1 MADTRRAREMVVGQ
15 IHHHHKEQ
23 QQQQRQQHRRGYSLS
38 SARREKDED
47 LALFQ
52 DMRKCEH
59 TQYLLSDLEDA
70 AKLGDLFDPIAAAC
84 IERKGVGADLLNS
97 DADKNDYDWLLT
109 PPGTPLFPSLD
120 LESHAYTPLQ
130 QGLLMNHS
138 LAAIK
143 TSRIAS
149 NNHAEGLVLKSLV
162 RGNQNPIQRPGSST
176 PLSTQ
181 SNSTPRSTPTTTAS
195 GTPHSVKPSTPT
207 KSSTSSA
214 SKFSLRVASSTPA
227 QQSPSI
233 TSSFTGRA
241 STAYSNRPSTP
252 TNRPS
257 TPTGRPS
264 TPTLRRSSSSS
275 TSTRAFS
282 TVTARGNPSPTRSTA
297 SSGASR
303 GISPVRSQ
311 YKGNSPARGRSP
323 VPAMERG
330 SSSSPRI
337 HSVIIPDGL
346 PSDIPPN
353 LRTTSDRAPSS
364 AHHQYA
370 GYSEAT
376 TTQMPDILDHTS
388 NQPVSPNFVRSR
400 KSTSNGQDRSSVQS
414 GRVSSDDDSSSYE
427 VSSQSAVSSRGL
439 TPERGRG
446 YAQQPQPSLG
456 NEDWRKSHS
465 SFQAKQSPSS
475 RDSPHFGTILTRKTP
490 NAVSRN
496 LEIHR
501 SSSSGGFRPLM
512 TKNSISTLY
521 NNSSSSSSSSSN
533 STAAAAAAAATTRA
547 NTFPHRP
554 LTPGSTASSEQGAAS
569 VAPDSDGDE
578 DLLNAW
584 GQLELSSL
592 GGGRH
597 ADILVLDKEH
607 EKLTS
612 WESLQQYEQDLK
624 LPESTI
630 VHSDMHDEAD
640 SYKSHGFSG
649 TREALVVEEEE
660 ESSLHSVSSLSVREL
675 KLRSM
680 LDEESN
686 SECMGATTEWLCL
699 DLVAKK
705 GTDIKVHEKGRR
717 QLEHKQQ
724 VLNLQAKEDNI
735 AVLPEFLCNSELD
748 LHKELDTER
757 GRRALS
763 FSSSL
768 LKDESCGSE
777 NEVAIGKEMESSG
790 SHPEKDAGI
799 AMDLMHVREKL
810 ILLCCSNP
818 NLEPPDLQQC
828 SEQDKKL
835 SEKPQAGNI
844 VVEQSSVPSLPFQE
858 LCMSSEHES
867 NNDVAATKEQ
877 EVETGS
883 NTEAAANTEI
893 MCVCNHAKHPGK
905 HCESPGC
912 ECITGHAVASAPSAP
927 KMELQSLTHDESVES
942 EAVKSAIL
950 GSEAQN
956 ALDMARQKNIWY
968 MYRNSEDYV
977 SSLCDNTETTELET
991 VSSQGGGGG
1000 GFSSEIEKEV
1010 QTAAVSHHMNT
1021 SSSGIMQV
1029 LELSNHQQGVE
1040 DEASNH
1046 EQQSKD
1052 PLNLFTIGLEE
1063 SLTSIQMELESQ
1075 RQQEKEEDLQ
1085 NGLVEQDDKSVD
1097 TTTACNDP
1105 HAKCMELLLP
1115 QLLNHVSER
1124 VASGVCWQELTKPGS
1139 DVLCSRSVHDDS
1151 EVDILSSVLSD
1162 QELDPN
1168 LESMLRE
1175 NQKLKDRRTVQE
1187 VMAQLAMEDVLKQ
1200 DDDDE
1205 TSMSSEE
1212 LEHEREDPGD
1222 GLLLGPLIAKVP
1234 NVEMV
1239 ECSESRVTIEATEN
1253 SDFQPALRSRQDG
1266 IKSPGDH
1273 QDLKHISP
1281 DPQGL
1286 IGSTQQTAGPD
1297 PQALIASSLQTVGP
1311 DPQALVASS
1320 LQTVGPDPQ
1329 ALVASALQTAG
1340 PDPQAL
1346 VASALQTAGPDP
1358 QVLVA
1363 SILQTAGPDPH
1374 GLAAS
1379 TQETDGPDP
1388 QALIF
1393 SILQTAGPDPQ
1404 ALIAS
1409 TQQTASPDPQALVAC
1424 TLQTAGPDPQ
1434 ALVAFTLQTAG
1445 PDPQALVAST
1455 LQTVGLDPQALVA
1468 STLQTVGL
1476 DPQALVA
1483 SALQIVG
1490 PDPQALVV
1498 SALQI
1503 VGPDPQAFVASA
1515 PQIVHANQVADVI
1528 RSGED
1533 VEHDQAN
1540 VYSDQKG
1547 LEQKG
1552 LEHIRDSEAAAL
1564 ETKTGD
1570 ACSHRDE
1577 AQNIE
1582 QGMMIA
1588 SVEELHFLDI
1598 LEDGGCTSL
1607 SHPGSSDASIQ
1618 QSSVSGTTDDAD
1630 VNMPAEDPK
1639 QVQCSKTSDLWN
1651 SPQMM
1656 MRSPVVES
1664 EEPISANLAL
1674 PVMVAA
1680 TECVPEFDEVVKDL
1694 TQHTEGQGRKPVV
1707 GSVPFVVNDNNNS
1720 LTLIK
1725 PVVKLHEN
1733 SIGDAVVEKLVVDI
1747 VDVGVKGFDDES
1759 KEVISCD
1766 AQKPGAEEGNKQSL
1780 CVEKK
1785 PYALHLTSLHS
1796 KAFEAPYGG
1805 LRGRVTARLQATLSK
1820 SESSKSSGS
1829 FLASSLDVSQS
1840 TDTISSC
1847 PSNSSWEDPQYCLSS
1862 GFWEMMKSSP
1872 TNAHV
1877 SDDVLDLPFPMELQ
1891 KQGTGIKQGKD
1902 DVTKSSPSCDQL
1914 ALVRF
1919 GSVRA
1924 SQPEDEDIIKQQT
1937 PSEENCLDYYSVDEA
1952 LLGGSKTTSAA
1963 GLWQIVENL
1972 KTLSDSE
1979 TKKKDEMMTETD
1991 SRTVSARTSNQTLA
2005 SEKIVVEHGMLVHPT
2020 AVENMHAL
2028 DSVAALDGKMVTL
2041 PNMVVSPVKDEI
2053 VENSESP
2060 GPNSRKHLS
2069 SFKFGRTSTIAEPER
2084 KDMLNMSLE
2093 VFTDD
2098 NLKQEV
2104 PLTGKLP
2111 GKSQTMTPGRK
2122 EMDALNGM
2130 QLSKV
2135 NMMVTDGKSSMQE
2148 VQSGDS
2154 SQPVQ
2159 LTQWSTNGIRR
2170 MAEELNGQSRFSNS
2184 TVHPGSVS
2192 EYFELERSSLD
2203 EVSCSSSS
2211 GSKRTVAASGM
2222 VSQNISL
2229 AEVTDR
2235 ILFCSSIVHDL
2246 VYEAAELA
2254 SKKEKKS
2261 RTTASSSADLKT
2273 FSPNAGSL
2281 SGQEKYC
2288 EHDNNQ
2294 NGHAQE
2300 ESTNAGNEKYHEH
2313 DNMHG
2318 HAQEEGNSLG
2328 SGTTMTARHSLTYP
2342 PNEGF
2347 EMPPGSRKS
2356 MSSPQVQVMCIRS
2369 KEAESMVKED
2379 VIMHPTE
2386 TVRLNHE
2393 VNFNAKKTND
2403 KCRCVIL

>member
-1 MADTRRAREMVVGQ
+1 
-15 IHHHHKEQ
+15 
-23 QQQQRQQHRRGYSLS
+23 
-38 SARREKDED
+38 
-47 LALFQ
+47 
-52 DMRKCEH
+52 
-59 TQYLLSDLEDA
+59 
-70 AKLGDLFDPIAAAC
+70 
-84 IERKGVGADLLNS
+84 
-97 DADKNDYDWLLT
+97 
-109 PPGTPLFPSLD
+109 
-120 LESHAYTPLQ
+120 
-130 QGLLMNHS
+130 
-138 LAAIK
+138 
-143 TSRIAS
+143 
-149 NNHAEGLVLKSLV
+149 
-162 RGNQNPIQRPGSST
+162 
-176 PLSTQ
+176 
-181 SNSTPRSTPTTTAS
+181 
-195 GTPHSVKPSTPT
+195 
-207 KSSTSSA
+207 
-214 SKFSLRVASSTPA
+214 
-227 QQSPSI
+227 
-233 TSSFTGRA
+233 
-241 STAYSNRPSTP
+241 
-252 TNRPS
+252 
-257 TPTGRPS
+257 
-264 TPTLRRSSSSS
+264 
-275 TSTRAFS
+275 
-282 TVTARGNPSPTRSTA
+282 
-297 SSGASR
+297 
-303 GISPVRSQ
+303 
-311 YKGNSPARGRSP
+311 
-323 VPAMERG
+323 
-330 SSSSPRI
+330 
-337 HSVIIPDGL
+337 
-346 PSDIPPN
+346 
-353 LRTTSDRAPSS
+353 
-364 AHHQYA
+364 
-370 GYSEAT
+370 
-376 TTQMPDILDHTS
+376 
-388 NQPVSPNFVRSR
+388 
-400 KSTSNGQDRSSVQS
+400 
-414 GRVSSDDDSSSYE
+414 
-427 VSSQSAVSSRGL
+427 
-439 TPERGRG
+439 
-446 YAQQPQPSLG
+446 
-456 NEDWRKSHS
+456 
-465 SFQAKQSPSS
+465 
-475 RDSPHFGTILTRKTP
+475 
-490 NAVSRN
+490 
-496 LEIHR
+496 
-501 SSSSGGFRPLM
+501 
-512 TKNSISTLY
+512 
-521 NNSSSSSSSSSN
+521 
-533 STAAAAAAAATTRA
+533 
-547 NTFPHRP
+547 
-554 LTPGSTASSEQGAAS
+554 
-569 VAPDSDGDE
+569 
-578 DLLNAW
+578 LNAW

-592 GGGRH
+592 GGGGH

-660 ESSLHSVSSLSVREL
+660 EEEEESSSHSVSSLSVRDL

-686 SECMGATTEWLCL
+686 SECIGATREWLCL

-705 GTDIKVHEKGRR
+705 GTDLKVHEKGRE

-735 AVLPEFLCNSELD
+735 AVLPEFWCNSELD

-763 FSSSL
+763 SSCSL
-768 LKDESCGSE
+768 RKDESCGSE

-799 AMDLMHVREKL
+799 SVDLMHVREKL

-844 VVEQSSVPSLPFQE
+844 VVEQSSVPSLVVLPFQE
-858 LCMSSEHES
+858 LCISSEHES
-867 NNDVAATKEQ
+867 NNDVAATKEEE

-883 NTEAAANTEI
+883 NTEAAANTET

-905 HCESPGC
+905 HCENPGC
-912 ECITGHAVASAPSAP
+912 ECITGYAVASAPFAP

-942 EAVKSAIL
+942 EVVKSAIL

-977 SSLCDNTETTELET
+977 SSLCDNTETTELEA

-1010 QTAAVSHHMNT
+1010 QTTAGSCHMNT
-1021 SSSGIMQV
+1021 SSTGIMQV

-1046 EQQSKD
+1046 EQQSED
-1052 PLNLFTIGLEE
+1052 SLNPFTIGSEE

-1085 NGLVEQDDKSVD
+1085 NVVVEQEDKSVD
-1097 TTTACNDP
+1097 TTTACNHP
-1105 HAKCMELLLP
+1105 HANCMELLLP
-1115 QLLNHVSER
+1115 QLLNHVSEHD
-1124 VASGVCWQELTKPGS
+1124 ASGVCWQELTKPGS
-1139 DVLCSRSVHDDS
+1139 DVLGSRSSHDDS

-1168 LESMLRE
+1168 LESMLGE
-1175 NQKLKDRRTVQE
+1175 NQKLKDRRRTVQE

-1205 TSMSSEE
+1205 TSTSSEE
-1212 LEHEREDPGD
+1212 LEHAREDPGD
-1222 GLLLGPLIAKVP
+1222 GLLFGPLIAKVP

-1239 ECSESRVTIEATEN
+1239 ECSESRMTIEETED
-1253 SDFQPALRSRQDG
+1253 SEVQPALSSRQDG

-1273 QDLKHISP
+1273 QDLKHSSP

-1286 IGSTQQTAGPD
+1286 IGSTQQP
-1297 PQALIASSLQTVGP
+1297 VGP
-1311 DPQALVASS
+1311 DPQALVAST
-1320 LQTVGPDPQ
+1320 LQTAGPDPQ

-1346 VASALQTAGPDP
+1346 VASALQTEGPDPDELVASTQETAGPDPQALIFSTQETAGPDPQALVASALQTAGPDP

-1363 SILQTAGPDPH
+1363 SALQTVGPDPH
-1374 GLAAS
+1374 GLVAS
-1379 TQETDGPDP
+1379 TP
-1388 QALIF
+1388 QI
-1393 SILQTAGPDPQ
+1393 AGPDPQ

-1409 TQQTASPDPQALVAC
+1409 TQQTAGPDPQALVAS
-1424 TLQTAGPDPQ
+1424 TLQTVGPDPQ
-1434 ALVAFTLQTAG
+1434 ALVAFTLQTVG

-1455 LQTVGLDPQALVA
+1455 LQTVGLDPQALIA

-1476 DPQALVA
+1476 DPQALVVSAPQIAGPDPQALVASTQQIASPDPPALVASAQQIASPDPQALVA

-1490 PDPQALVV
+1490 PDPQALVA

-1503 VGPDPQAFVASA
+1503 VGPDPQALVASA
-1515 PQIVHANQVADVI
+1515 PQIAHANQVADVI

-1533 VEHDQAN
+1533 VQCFQAN
-1540 VYSDQKG
+1540 VYSD
-1547 LEQKG
+1547 QKG

-1564 ETKTGD
+1564 ETKMGD
-1570 ACSHRDE
+1570 ACSHRDK

-1618 QSSVSGTTDDAD
+1618 QSSVSGTTDDPD

-1639 QVQCSKTSDLWN
+1639 QVQCSKTSDLWK

-1656 MRSPVVES
+1656 MHSPVVES

-1680 TECVPEFDEVVKDL
+1680 TERVPEFDEVMKDL
-1694 TQHTEGQGRKPVV
+1694 TEHTEGQGTKPVV

-1720 LTLIK
+1720 LTLVK
-1725 PVVKLHEN
+1725 PVVKPHEN

-1780 CVEKK
+1780 CAEKK

-1796 KAFEAPYGG
+1796 KAFEAPYSG

-1891 KQGTGIKQGKD
+1891 NQGTGIKQGGD
-1902 DVTKSSPSCDQL
+1902 DVTKSSPSCDQC

-1919 GSVRA
+1919 GSERA
-1924 SQPEDEDIIKQQT
+1924 SQPEDESIIKQQT
-1937 PSEENCLDYYSVDEA
+1937 PSEENCLDYYSVDNA

-1979 TKKKDEMMTETD
+1979 TKKKDEIMTETD
-1991 SRTVSARTSNQTLA
+1991 SRTISARTSNQTLA
-2005 SEKIVVEHGMLVHPT
+2005 SEEIVVEHGMLVPPKD
-2020 AVENMHAL
+2020 VENMHAL

-2111 GKSQTMTPGRK
+2111 GKSQTMTLGGK
-2122 EMDALNGM
+2122 AMDALNGM

-2135 NMMVTDGKSSMQE
+2135 NMVVTDGKSSMQE

-2159 LTQWSTNGIRR
+2159 LTQWSTNGIRK
-2170 MAEELNGQSRFSNS
+2170 MAEELNGQSGFSNS

-2192 EYFELERSSLD
+2192 EYFEWERSSLD
-2203 EVSCSSSS
+2203 EGSCSSGS
-2211 GSKRTVAASGM
+2211 GSKCTVAASGM

-2254 SKKEKKS
+2254 SKKETKSS
-2261 RTTASSSADLKT
+2261 RTTASSSADLKA

-2281 SGQEKYC
+2281 SGQEKHC
-2288 EHDNNQ
+2288 ERDNNQ
-2294 NGHAQE
+2294 N
-2300 ESTNAGNEKYHEH
+2300 
-2313 DNMHG
+2313 G

-2347 EMPPGSRKS
+2347 EMQPGLRTS
-2356 MSSPQVQVMCIRS
+2356 MSSPQVQMMCIRS

>member
-1 MADTRRAREMVVGQ
+1 
-15 IHHHHKEQ
+15 
-23 QQQQRQQHRRGYSLS
+23 
-38 SARREKDED
+38 
-47 LALFQ
+47 
-52 DMRKCEH
+52 
-59 TQYLLSDLEDA
+59 
-70 AKLGDLFDPIAAAC
+70 
-84 IERKGVGADLLNS
+84 
-97 DADKNDYDWLLT
+97 
-109 PPGTPLFPSLD
+109 
-120 LESHAYTPLQ
+120 
-130 QGLLMNHS
+130 
-138 LAAIK
+138 
-143 TSRIAS
+143 
-149 NNHAEGLVLKSLV
+149 
-162 RGNQNPIQRPGSST
+162 
-176 PLSTQ
+176 
-181 SNSTPRSTPTTTAS
+181 
-195 GTPHSVKPSTPT
+195 
-207 KSSTSSA
+207 
-214 SKFSLRVASSTPA
+214 
-227 QQSPSI
+227 
-233 TSSFTGRA
+233 
-241 STAYSNRPSTP
+241 
-252 TNRPS
+252 
-257 TPTGRPS
+257 
-264 TPTLRRSSSSS
+264 
-275 TSTRAFS
+275 
-282 TVTARGNPSPTRSTA
+282 
-297 SSGASR
+297 
-303 GISPVRSQ
+303 
-311 YKGNSPARGRSP
+311 
-323 VPAMERG
+323 
-330 SSSSPRI
+330 
-337 HSVIIPDGL
+337 
-346 PSDIPPN
+346 
-353 LRTTSDRAPSS
+353 
-364 AHHQYA
+364 
-370 GYSEAT
+370 
-376 TTQMPDILDHTS
+376 
-388 NQPVSPNFVRSR
+388 
-400 KSTSNGQDRSSVQS
+400 
-414 GRVSSDDDSSSYE
+414 
-427 VSSQSAVSSRGL
+427 
-439 TPERGRG
+439 
-446 YAQQPQPSLG
+446 
-456 NEDWRKSHS
+456 
-465 SFQAKQSPSS
+465 
-475 RDSPHFGTILTRKTP
+475 
-490 NAVSRN
+490 
-496 LEIHR
+496 
-501 SSSSGGFRPLM
+501 
-512 TKNSISTLY
+512 
-521 NNSSSSSSSSSN
+521 
-533 STAAAAAAAATTRA
+533 
-547 NTFPHRP
+547 
-554 LTPGSTASSEQGAAS
+554 
-569 VAPDSDGDE
+569 
-578 DLLNAW
+578 LNAW

-592 GGGRH
+592 GGGGH
-597 ADILVLDKEH
+597 AEILVLDKEH

-660 ESSLHSVSSLSVREL
+660 EESSLHSVSSLSVREL

-699 DLVAKK
+699 DLVVKK
-705 GTDIKVHEKGRR
+705 GTDLKVHEKGREQPEHKQQVLNLQVAKKGTDLKVHEEGR
-717 QLEHKQQ
+717 EQPEHKQQ

-735 AVLPEFLCNSELD
+735 AVLPEFWCNSELD
-748 LHKELDTER
+748 LHKETDTER

-763 FSSSL
+763 SSSSL
-768 LKDESCGSE
+768 LKDEPCGSE

-844 VVEQSSVPSLPFQE
+844 VVEQSSVPSLVLPFQE

-867 NNDVAATKEQ
+867 NNDVAATKE
-877 EVETGS
+877 EEAETGS
-883 NTEAAANTEI
+883 NSEAAANTEI
-893 MCVCNHAKHPGK
+893 ICVCNHAKHPGK
-905 HCESPGC
+905 HCENPGC
-912 ECITGHAVASAPSAP
+912 ECITGHAGASAPSAP

-977 SSLCDNTETTELET
+977 LSLCDNTETTELEA

-1010 QTAAVSHHMNT
+1010 QTAAGSHHMNT
-1021 SSSGIMQV
+1021 SSTGIMQV

-1052 PLNLFTIGLEE
+1052 PLNLSTIGSEE

-1085 NGLVEQDDKSVD
+1085 NGLVEQEDKSVD
-1097 TTTACNDP
+1097 TSTACNDP
-1105 HAKCMELLLP
+1105 HAKCVDLLLP
-1115 QLLNHVSER
+1115 QLLNHVSEH

-1139 DVLCSRSVHDDS
+1139 DVLGSRSVHDDS

-1168 LESMLRE
+1168 LESILGE
-1175 NQKLKDRRTVQE
+1175 NQKLKDRRRTVQE
-1187 VMAQLAMEDVLKQ
+1187 VMAQLAMEDVLKH

-1205 TSMSSEE
+1205 TNTSSEE
-1212 LEHEREDPGD
+1212 LEHEREDPGY
-1222 GLLLGPLIAKVP
+1222 GLLLWPLIAKLP

-1239 ECSESRVTIEATEN
+1239 ECSESRVTIEETED
-1253 SDFQPALRSRQDG
+1253 SEVQPALSSRQDG

-1273 QDLKHISP
+1273 QDLKHSSP

-1286 IGSTQQTAGPD
+1286 IGSTQQTVGPD
-1297 PQALIASSLQTVGP
+1297 PQALI
-1311 DPQALVASS
+1311 ASS

-1340 PDPQAL
+1340 PDPDALVASTQETAGPDPQALIFSTQETAGPDPQALITSAQQTASPDPQAL

-1358 QVLVA
+1358 HGLVA
-1363 SILQTAGPDPH
+1363 STEETA
-1374 GLAAS
+1374 
-1379 TQETDGPDP
+1379 GPDP

-1393 SILQTAGPDPQ
+1393 STLQTAGPDPQ
-1404 ALIAS
+1404 SLIAS
-1409 TQQTASPDPQALVAC
+1409 TEQTASLDPQALVVC

-1434 ALVAFTLQTAG
+1434 ALVAFTLQTVG

-1476 DPQALVA
+1476 DPPVLVASAPQIAGPDPQALVASTQQIAGPDPQALVA
-1483 SALQIVG
+1483 SAPQIVG

-1503 VGPDPQAFVASA
+1503 VGPDPQALIASAPQIVGPDPQALVASALQIVGPDPQALVASA

-1547 LEQKG
+1547 LE
-1552 LEHIRDSEAAAL
+1552 HIRESEAAAL
-1564 ETKTGD
+1564 ETKMGD

-1607 SHPGSSDASIQ
+1607 SHPGSSDTSIQ

-1639 QVQCSKTSDLWN
+1639 QVQCSKTSDLWK

-1656 MRSPVVES
+1656 MHSPVVES

-1674 PVMVAA
+1674 PVMAAA
-1680 TECVPEFDEVVKDL
+1680 TERVPEFDEVVKDL
-1694 TQHTEGQGRKPVV
+1694 TQHTEGQDTKPVV

-1720 LTLIK
+1720 LTLVK

-1733 SIGDAVVEKLVVDI
+1733 SIGEAVVEKLVVDI

-1766 AQKPGAEEGNKQSL
+1766 AQKPGAEEGNEQSL

-1796 KAFEAPYGG
+1796 KAFEAPFSG

-1847 PSNSSWEDPQYCLSS
+1847 PSISSWEDPQYCLSS

-1891 KQGTGIKQGKD
+1891 KQGTGIKQGED
-1902 DVTKSSPSCDQL
+1902 DVTKSSPSCDQC

-1924 SQPEDEDIIKQQT
+1924 SQPEDESIIKQQT
-1937 PSEENCLDYYSVDEA
+1937 PSEENCLDYYSVDDA

-1963 GLWQIVENL
+1963 GLWQIVKNL

-1979 TKKKDEMMTETD
+1979 TKKKDEIMTETD
-1991 SRTVSARTSNQTLA
+1991 SRTISARTSNQTFA
-2005 SEKIVVEHGMLVHPT
+2005 SEEIVVEHGMLVPPK

-2084 KDMLNMSLE
+2084 KDMLNTSLE

-2122 EMDALNGM
+2122 VMDALNGM
-2130 QLSKV
+2130 
-2135 NMMVTDGKSSMQE
+2135 
-2148 VQSGDS
+2148 QSGDS

-2159 LTQWSTNGIRR
+2159 LTQWSTNGIR

-2192 EYFELERSSLD
+2192 EYFEWERSSL
-2203 EVSCSSSS
+2203 
-2211 GSKRTVAASGM
+2211 
-2222 VSQNISL
+2222 
-2229 AEVTDR
+2229 
-2235 ILFCSSIVHDL
+2235 
-2246 VYEAAELA
+2246 
-2254 SKKEKKS
+2254 
-2261 RTTASSSADLKT
+2261 
-2273 FSPNAGSL
+2273 
-2281 SGQEKYC
+2281 
-2288 EHDNNQ
+2288 
-2294 NGHAQE
+2294 
-2300 ESTNAGNEKYHEH
+2300 GNFFLY
-2313 DNMHG
+2313 
-2318 HAQEEGNSLG
+2318 L
-2328 SGTTMTARHSLTYP
+2328 
-2342 PNEGF
+2342 
-2347 EMPPGSRKS
+2347 
-2356 MSSPQVQVMCIRS
+2356 
-2369 KEAESMVKED
+2369 
-2379 VIMHPTE
+2379 
-2386 TVRLNHE
+2386 
-2393 VNFNAKKTND
+2393 
-2403 KCRCVIL
+2403 

>member
-1 MADTRRAREMVVGQ
+1 
-15 IHHHHKEQ
+15 
-23 QQQQRQQHRRGYSLS
+23 
-38 SARREKDED
+38 
-47 LALFQ
+47 
-52 DMRKCEH
+52 
-59 TQYLLSDLEDA
+59 
-70 AKLGDLFDPIAAAC
+70 
-84 IERKGVGADLLNS
+84 
-97 DADKNDYDWLLT
+97 
-109 PPGTPLFPSLD
+109 
-120 LESHAYTPLQ
+120 
-130 QGLLMNHS
+130 
-138 LAAIK
+138 
-143 TSRIAS
+143 
-149 NNHAEGLVLKSLV
+149 
-162 RGNQNPIQRPGSST
+162 
-176 PLSTQ
+176 
-181 SNSTPRSTPTTTAS
+181 
-195 GTPHSVKPSTPT
+195 
-207 KSSTSSA
+207 
-214 SKFSLRVASSTPA
+214 
-227 QQSPSI
+227 
-233 TSSFTGRA
+233 
-241 STAYSNRPSTP
+241 
-252 TNRPS
+252 
-257 TPTGRPS
+257 
-264 TPTLRRSSSSS
+264 
-275 TSTRAFS
+275 
-282 TVTARGNPSPTRSTA
+282 
-297 SSGASR
+297 
-303 GISPVRSQ
+303 
-311 YKGNSPARGRSP
+311 
-323 VPAMERG
+323 
-330 SSSSPRI
+330 
-337 HSVIIPDGL
+337 
-346 PSDIPPN
+346 
-353 LRTTSDRAPSS
+353 
-364 AHHQYA
+364 
-370 GYSEAT
+370 
-376 TTQMPDILDHTS
+376 
-388 NQPVSPNFVRSR
+388 
-400 KSTSNGQDRSSVQS
+400 
-414 GRVSSDDDSSSYE
+414 
-427 VSSQSAVSSRGL
+427 
-439 TPERGRG
+439 
-446 YAQQPQPSLG
+446 
-456 NEDWRKSHS
+456 
-465 SFQAKQSPSS
+465 
-475 RDSPHFGTILTRKTP
+475 
-490 NAVSRN
+490 
-496 LEIHR
+496 
-501 SSSSGGFRPLM
+501 M

-521 NNSSSSSSSSSN
+521 NRSSSSSN
-533 STAAAAAAAATTRA
+533 NSTAAAAAATTRA
-547 NTFPHRP
+547 NTLPQRP

-569 VAPDSDGDE
+569 VAPDSDADE

-592 GGGRH
+592 GGH

-660 ESSLHSVSSLSVREL
+660 EEEEEESSLHSVSSLSVREL

-686 SECMGATTEWLCL
+686 SECMGATTEWLCS
-699 DLVAKK
+699 DLVVKK
-705 GTDIKVHEKGRR
+705 GTDLKVHEKGRE
-717 QLEHKQQ
+717 QPEHKQQ

-735 AVLPEFLCNSELD
+735 AVLPELWCNSELD

-763 FSSSL
+763 SSSSSL

-818 NLEPPDLQQC
+818 NLEPPDQQQC

-844 VVEQSSVPSLPFQE
+844 VVEQSSVPSLVVLPFQE

-867 NNDVAATKEQ
+867 NNDVAATKE
-877 EVETGS
+877 EEAETGS

-893 MCVCNHAKHPGK
+893 ICVCNHAKHPGK
-905 HCESPGC
+905 HCESPGW
-912 ECITGHAVASAPSAP
+912 ECITGHAVACAPSAP
-927 KMELQSLTHDESVES
+927 KMELQSLTHDESVEN
-942 EAVKSAIL
+942 EAVKSAKL

-977 SSLCDNTETTELET
+977 LSLCDNTETTELEP

-1010 QTAAVSHHMNT
+1010 QTAAGSHHMNT
-1021 SSSGIMQV
+1021 SSTGIMQV
-1029 LELSNHQQGVE
+1029 LELSNHEQGVE

-1052 PLNLFTIGLEE
+1052 PLNLFTIGSEE

-1085 NGLVEQDDKSVD
+1085 NGLVEQEDKSVD

-1115 QLLNHVSER
+1115 QLLNHVSEH

-1139 DVLCSRSVHDDS
+1139 DVLGSRSVHDDS
-1151 EVDILSSVLSD
+1151 EVDILSSMLSD

-1168 LESMLRE
+1168 LESVLGE
-1175 NQKLKDRRTVQE
+1175 NQKLKDRRRTVQE
-1187 VMAQLAMEDVLKQ
+1187 VMAQLAMDDVLKQ

-1205 TSMSSEE
+1205 TSTSSEE

-1239 ECSESRVTIEATEN
+1239 ECSESRVTIKQTED
-1253 SDFQPALRSRQDG
+1253 SEVQPALSSRQDG

-1273 QDLKHISP
+1273 QDLKHSSP

-1286 IGSTQQTAGPD
+1286 IGSTQQIVGPD

-1311 DPQALVASS
+1311 DPQALVASTLQTAGPDPQALVAS
-1320 LQTVGPDPQ
+1320 ALQTVGPDPQ
-1329 ALVASALQTAG
+1329 ALVASALQTAGPDPDALVASTQETAGPDPQELIASAQQTVG

-1363 SILQTAGPDPH
+1363 SALQTAGPDPH
-1374 GLAAS
+1374 GLVAS
-1379 TQETDGPDP
+1379 TQE
-1388 QALIF
+1388 
-1393 SILQTAGPDPQ
+1393 TAGPDPQ

-1409 TQQTASPDPQALVAC
+1409 TQQTASPGPQALVAC
-1424 TLQTAGPDPQ
+1424 TLQTVGPDPQ
-1434 ALVAFTLQTAG
+1434 ALIAFTLQTVG

-1483 SALQIVG
+1483 SAPQIAGPDPQALVASTQQIAGPDPQALVASALQIVG
-1490 PDPQALVV
+1490 PDPQALVA
-1498 SALQI
+1498 SSLQI
-1503 VGPDPQAFVASA
+1503 VGPDRQALVASA

-1547 LEQKG
+1547 LEY
-1552 LEHIRDSEAAAL
+1552 IRESEAAAL
-1564 ETKTGD
+1564 ETKMGD
-1570 ACSHRDE
+1570 ACIHRDE

-1582 QGMMIA
+1582 QGLMIA

-1598 LEDGGCTSL
+1598 LEDGSCTSL

-1639 QVQCSKTSDLWN
+1639 QVQCSKTSDLWK

-1656 MRSPVVES
+1656 MHSPVVES

-1674 PVMVAA
+1674 PVMAAA
-1680 TECVPEFDEVVKDL
+1680 TERVPEFNEVVKDL
-1694 TQHTEGQGRKPVV
+1694 TQHTEGQGTKPVV

-1720 LTLIK
+1720 LTLVK

-1733 SIGDAVVEKLVVDI
+1733 SIRDAVVEKLVVDI

-1766 AQKPGAEEGNKQSL
+1766 AQKPGAEGNKQSL
-1780 CVEKK
+1780 CVKEK

-1847 PSNSSWEDPQYCLSS
+1847 PSISSWEDPQYCMSS

-1872 TNAHV
+1872 TNTHV

-1891 KQGTGIKQGKD
+1891 KQGTAIKQGED
-1902 DVTKSSPSCDQL
+1902 DVTKSSPSCDQC

-1924 SQPEDEDIIKQQT
+1924 SQPEDESIIKQQT
-1937 PSEENCLDYYSVDEA
+1937 PSEENCLDYYSVEDA

-1979 TKKKDEMMTETD
+1979 TMKKDEIMTETD

-2005 SEKIVVEHGMLVHPT
+2005 SEEIVVEHGMLVPPK

-2122 EMDALNGM
+2122 AMDALNGM

-2135 NMMVTDGKSSMQE
+2135 NMVVTDGKSSMQE

-2192 EYFELERSSLD
+2192 EYFEWE
-2203 EVSCSSSS
+2203 
-2211 GSKRTVAASGM
+2211 
-2222 VSQNISL
+2222 Q
-2229 AEVTDR
+2229 
-2235 ILFCSSIVHDL
+2235 
-2246 VYEAAELA
+2246 
-2254 SKKEKKS
+2254 
-2261 RTTASSSADLKT
+2261 
-2273 FSPNAGSL
+2273 
-2281 SGQEKYC
+2281 
-2288 EHDNNQ
+2288 
-2294 NGHAQE
+2294 
-2300 ESTNAGNEKYHEH
+2300 
-2313 DNMHG
+2313 
-2318 HAQEEGNSLG
+2318 NSLG
-2328 SGTTMTARHSLTYP
+2328 
-2342 PNEGF
+2342 
-2347 EMPPGSRKS
+2347 
-2356 MSSPQVQVMCIRS
+2356 
-2369 KEAESMVKED
+2369 
-2379 VIMHPTE
+2379 
-2386 TVRLNHE
+2386 
-2393 VNFNAKKTND
+2393 NFF
-2403 KCRCVIL
+2403 LYL

>member
-1 MADTRRAREMVVGQ
+1 
-15 IHHHHKEQ
+15 
-23 QQQQRQQHRRGYSLS
+23 
-38 SARREKDED
+38 
-47 LALFQ
+47 
-52 DMRKCEH
+52 
-59 TQYLLSDLEDA
+59 
-70 AKLGDLFDPIAAAC
+70 
-84 IERKGVGADLLNS
+84 
-97 DADKNDYDWLLT
+97 
-109 PPGTPLFPSLD
+109 
-120 LESHAYTPLQ
+120 
-130 QGLLMNHS
+130 
-138 LAAIK
+138 
-143 TSRIAS
+143 
-149 NNHAEGLVLKSLV
+149 
-162 RGNQNPIQRPGSST
+162 
-176 PLSTQ
+176 
-181 SNSTPRSTPTTTAS
+181 
-195 GTPHSVKPSTPT
+195 
-207 KSSTSSA
+207 
-214 SKFSLRVASSTPA
+214 
-227 QQSPSI
+227 
-233 TSSFTGRA
+233 
-241 STAYSNRPSTP
+241 
-252 TNRPS
+252 
-257 TPTGRPS
+257 
-264 TPTLRRSSSSS
+264 
-275 TSTRAFS
+275 
-282 TVTARGNPSPTRSTA
+282 
-297 SSGASR
+297 
-303 GISPVRSQ
+303 
-311 YKGNSPARGRSP
+311 
-323 VPAMERG
+323 
-330 SSSSPRI
+330 
-337 HSVIIPDGL
+337 
-346 PSDIPPN
+346 
-353 LRTTSDRAPSS
+353 
-364 AHHQYA
+364 
-370 GYSEAT
+370 
-376 TTQMPDILDHTS
+376 
-388 NQPVSPNFVRSR
+388 
-400 KSTSNGQDRSSVQS
+400 
-414 GRVSSDDDSSSYE
+414 
-427 VSSQSAVSSRGL
+427 
-439 TPERGRG
+439 
-446 YAQQPQPSLG
+446 
-456 NEDWRKSHS
+456 
-465 SFQAKQSPSS
+465 
-475 RDSPHFGTILTRKTP
+475 
-490 NAVSRN
+490 
-496 LEIHR
+496 
-501 SSSSGGFRPLM
+501 M

-521 NNSSSSSSSSSN
+521 NSSSSSSSSN
-533 STAAAAAAAATTRA
+533 GTAAAAAAAATTRA
-547 NTFPHRP
+547 NTLPHRP

-640 SYKSHGFSG
+640 SHKSHGFSG

-705 GTDIKVHEKGRR
+705 GTDIKVYEKGRR

-724 VLNLQAKEDNI
+724 VLNLQTKEDNI

-763 FSSSL
+763 SSSSSL

-810 ILLCCSNP
+810 ILLCCGNP

-844 VVEQSSVPSLPFQE
+844 VVEQLSVPSLVVLPFQE

-867 NNDVAATKEQ
+867 NNDIAATKEQ

-893 MCVCNHAKHPGK
+893 ICVCNHAKHPGK

-927 KMELQSLTHDESVES
+927 NMELQSLTHDESVES

-977 SSLCDNTETTELET
+977 SSLCDSTETTELET
-991 VSSQGGGGG
+991 VSSQGGGGGGG

-1010 QTAAVSHHMNT
+1010 QTAAGSHHINT
-1021 SSSGIMQV
+1021 SSTGIMQV

-1063 SLTSIQMELESQ
+1063 SLTSIQMELESH

-1085 NGLVEQDDKSVD
+1085 NGLVEQEDKSVD

-1139 DVLCSRSVHDDS
+1139 DVLGSRSVHDDS

-1168 LESMLRE
+1168 LESMLGE
-1175 NQKLKDRRTVQE
+1175 NQKLKDRRRTVQE
-1187 VMAQLAMEDVLKQ
+1187 VMAQLAMEDILKQ

-1205 TSMSSEE
+1205 TSTSSEE

-1239 ECSESRVTIEATEN
+1239 ECSESRVTIEETED
-1253 SDFQPALRSRQDG
+1253 SEVQPALSSRQDG

-1273 QDLKHISP
+1273 QDLKHSSP

-1297 PQALIASSLQTVGP
+1297 LQALIASSLQTAGP

-1320 LQTVGPDPQ
+1320 LRTVGPDPQALNASALQTAGPDPQ

-1340 PDPQAL
+1340 RDPDALVASTQETAGPDPQALIFSTLQTAGPETQALIASTQQTASPDPQAL

-1363 SILQTAGPDPH
+1363 SALQTAGPDPH
-1374 GLAAS
+1374 GLVAS
-1379 TQETDGPDP
+1379 ALQTAGPDPHGLVAFTQETAGPDP

-1409 TQQTASPDPQALVAC
+1409 TQQTVGPDPQALVAF

-1445 PDPQALVAST
+1445 PDPQELVAST
-1455 LQTVGLDPQALVA
+1455 LQTGGLDPQALVA

-1483 SALQIVG
+1483 SAPQIAGPDPQALVASTQQIAGPDPQALVASAPQIVG
-1490 PDPQALVV
+1490 PDPQALVA

-1503 VGPDPQAFVASA
+1503 VGPDPQALVASA

-1547 LEQKG
+1547 LER
-1552 LEHIRDSEAAAL
+1552 IRDSEAAAL

-1582 QGMMIA
+1582 QGIMIA

-1639 QVQCSKTSDLWN
+1639 QVQCSKTSDLWK

-1656 MRSPVVES
+1656 MHSPVVES

-1680 TECVPEFDEVVKDL
+1680 AECVPEFDEVVKDL
-1694 TQHTEGQGRKPVV
+1694 TQHTEGQGTKPVV

-1720 LTLIK
+1720 LTLVK

-1733 SIGDAVVEKLVVDI
+1733 SIGDAVVEKLIVDI

-1805 LRGRVTARLQATLSK
+1805 LRGRVTARLQATLAK

-1862 GFWEMMKSSP
+1862 GFWETMKSSP

-1891 KQGTGIKQGKD
+1891 KQGTGIKQGED
-1902 DVTKSSPSCDQL
+1902 DVTKSSPSCDQC

-1924 SQPEDEDIIKQQT
+1924 SQPEDEGIIKQQT

-1952 LLGGSKTTSAA
+1952 LLGGSKATSAA

-1979 TKKKDEMMTETD
+1979 TKKKDEIMTETD

-2005 SEKIVVEHGMLVHPT
+2005 SEEIVVEHGMLVPPK

-2104 PLTGKLP
+2104 PLTGQLP

-2122 EMDALNGM
+2122 AMDALNGM

-2135 NMMVTDGKSSMQE
+2135 NMVVTDGKSSMQE

-2192 EYFELERSSLD
+2192 EYFEWERSSL
-2203 EVSCSSSS
+2203 
-2211 GSKRTVAASGM
+2211 
-2222 VSQNISL
+2222 
-2229 AEVTDR
+2229 
-2235 ILFCSSIVHDL
+2235 
-2246 VYEAAELA
+2246 
-2254 SKKEKKS
+2254 
-2261 RTTASSSADLKT
+2261 
-2273 FSPNAGSL
+2273 
-2281 SGQEKYC
+2281 
-2288 EHDNNQ
+2288 
-2294 NGHAQE
+2294 
-2300 ESTNAGNEKYHEH
+2300 GNFFLY
-2313 DNMHG
+2313 
-2318 HAQEEGNSLG
+2318 L
-2328 SGTTMTARHSLTYP
+2328 
-2342 PNEGF
+2342 
-2347 EMPPGSRKS
+2347 
-2356 MSSPQVQVMCIRS
+2356 
-2369 KEAESMVKED
+2369 
-2379 VIMHPTE
+2379 
-2386 TVRLNHE
+2386 
-2393 VNFNAKKTND
+2393 
-2403 KCRCVIL
+2403 

>member
-1 MADTRRAREMVVGQ
+1 
-15 IHHHHKEQ
+15 
-23 QQQQRQQHRRGYSLS
+23 
-38 SARREKDED
+38 
-47 LALFQ
+47 
-52 DMRKCEH
+52 
-59 TQYLLSDLEDA
+59 
-70 AKLGDLFDPIAAAC
+70 
-84 IERKGVGADLLNS
+84 
-97 DADKNDYDWLLT
+97 
-109 PPGTPLFPSLD
+109 
-120 LESHAYTPLQ
+120 
-130 QGLLMNHS
+130 
-138 LAAIK
+138 
-143 TSRIAS
+143 
-149 NNHAEGLVLKSLV
+149 
-162 RGNQNPIQRPGSST
+162 
-176 PLSTQ
+176 
-181 SNSTPRSTPTTTAS
+181 
-195 GTPHSVKPSTPT
+195 
-207 KSSTSSA
+207 
-214 SKFSLRVASSTPA
+214 
-227 QQSPSI
+227 
-233 TSSFTGRA
+233 
-241 STAYSNRPSTP
+241 
-252 TNRPS
+252 
-257 TPTGRPS
+257 
-264 TPTLRRSSSSS
+264 
-275 TSTRAFS
+275 
-282 TVTARGNPSPTRSTA
+282 
-297 SSGASR
+297 
-303 GISPVRSQ
+303 
-311 YKGNSPARGRSP
+311 
-323 VPAMERG
+323 
-330 SSSSPRI
+330 
-337 HSVIIPDGL
+337 
-346 PSDIPPN
+346 
-353 LRTTSDRAPSS
+353 
-364 AHHQYA
+364 
-370 GYSEAT
+370 
-376 TTQMPDILDHTS
+376 
-388 NQPVSPNFVRSR
+388 
-400 KSTSNGQDRSSVQS
+400 
-414 GRVSSDDDSSSYE
+414 
-427 VSSQSAVSSRGL
+427 
-439 TPERGRG
+439 
-446 YAQQPQPSLG
+446 
-456 NEDWRKSHS
+456 
-465 SFQAKQSPSS
+465 
-475 RDSPHFGTILTRKTP
+475 
-490 NAVSRN
+490 
-496 LEIHR
+496 
-501 SSSSGGFRPLM
+501 M

-521 NNSSSSSSSSSN
+521 NSSSSSSSSN
-533 STAAAAAAAATTRA
+533 STAAAAATTRA
-547 NTFPHRP
+547 NTLPHRP

-592 GGGRH
+592 GGGGH

-612 WESLQQYEQDLK
+612 WESLKQYQQDLK

-649 TREALVVEEEE
+649 TREVLVVEEEEEEE

-686 SECMGATTEWLCL
+686 SECMGATTEWLCS

-705 GTDIKVHEKGRR
+705 GIDLKVHEKGRR
-717 QLEHKQQ
+717 QPEHKQQ

-735 AVLPEFLCNSELD
+735 AVLPEFWCNSELD

-763 FSSSL
+763 SSSSL
-768 LKDESCGSE
+768 LKDESCGFE
-777 NEVAIGKEMESSG
+777 KEVAIGKEMESSG

-810 ILLCCSNP
+810 ILLCSSNP
-818 NLEPPDLQQC
+818 NLEPPNLQQC

-844 VVEQSSVPSLPFQE
+844 VVEQSSIPSLVVLPFQE

-883 NTEAAANTEI
+883 NTEGAANTEI
-893 MCVCNHAKHPGK
+893 VCVCNHAKHPGK

-950 GSEAQN
+950 GSEAHN

-977 SSLCDNTETTELET
+977 SSLCENTETTELEA
-991 VSSQGGGGG
+991 VSSQGGGG

-1010 QTAAVSHHMNT
+1010 QTAAGSHHMNT
-1021 SSSGIMQV
+1021 SSTGIMQV

-1052 PLNLFTIGLEE
+1052 PLNLFTIGSEE
-1063 SLTSIQMELESQ
+1063 SLTSIQIELESQ
-1075 RQQEKEEDLQ
+1075 RQQDKEEDLQ
-1085 NGLVEQDDKSVD
+1085 NGLVEQEDKSVD

-1115 QLLNHVSER
+1115 QLLNHVSEH
-1124 VASGVCWQELTKPGS
+1124 VASGVCWEELTKPGS
-1139 DVLCSRSVHDDS
+1139 DVLGSRSVHDDS
-1151 EVDILSSVLSD
+1151 EVDILSSMLSD
-1162 QELDPN
+1162 QELGPN
-1168 LESMLRE
+1168 LESMLGE
-1175 NQKLKDRRTVQE
+1175 NQKLKDRRRTVQE

-1239 ECSESRVTIEATEN
+1239 ECSESRVTIEETED
-1253 SDFQPALRSRQDG
+1253 SEVQPALSSRQDG
-1266 IKSPGDH
+1266 IKIPGDH
-1273 QDLKHISP
+1273 QDLKHSSP

-1311 DPQALVASS
+1311 DPQPLVAST

-1329 ALVASALQTAG
+1329 ALASALQTAG

-1358 QVLVA
+1358 DALVA
-1363 SILQTAGPDPH
+1363 STQETAGPDP
-1374 GLAAS
+1374 
-1379 TQETDGPDP
+1379 
-1388 QALIF
+1388 QAFIF
-1393 SILQTAGPDPQ
+1393 STLQTAGPDPQ

-1409 TQQTASPDPQALVAC
+1409 TQQTASSDPQALVASALQTAGPDPQVLVASALQTTGPESHGLVASTQETAGPDPQALVAC
-1424 TLQTAGPDPQ
+1424 TLQTAGPDLQ
-1434 ALVAFTLQTAG
+1434 ALVAFTLQTVG

-1455 LQTVGLDPQALVA
+1455 LQTVGFDPQALVA

-1483 SALQIVG
+1483 SAPQIAGPDPQALVASPQQIAGPDPQALVASAPQIVG
-1490 PDPQALVV
+1490 PDPQAL
-1498 SALQI
+1498 
-1503 VGPDPQAFVASA
+1503 VASA

-1547 LEQKG
+1547 LE
-1552 LEHIRDSEAAAL
+1552 HIRDSEAAAL

-1570 ACSHRDE
+1570 ACSHRDK

-1607 SHPGSSDASIQ
+1607 SRPGSSDASIQ
-1618 QSSVSGTTDDAD
+1618 QSSVSGTTDDAN

-1639 QVQCSKTSDLWN
+1639 QVQYSKTSDLWK

-1656 MRSPVVES
+1656 MHSPVVES
-1664 EEPISANLAL
+1664 EEPISADLAL
-1674 PVMVAA
+1674 PVMVGA

-1694 TQHTEGQGRKPVV
+1694 MQHTEGQGTKPVV

-1720 LTLIK
+1720 LTLVK

-1733 SIGDAVVEKLVVDI
+1733 SIGDAVVEKLIVDI

-1766 AQKPGAEEGNKQSL
+1766 AQKPEAEEGNKQSL

-1785 PYALHLTSLHS
+1785 PYALHPTSLHS

-1829 FLASSLDVSQS
+1829 FLASSLDVSQC

-1877 SDDVLDLPFPMELQ
+1877 SDDLLDLPFPMELQ
-1891 KQGTGIKQGKD
+1891 KRGTGIKQGED
-1902 DVTKSSPSCDQL
+1902 DVTKSSPSCDRC

-1924 SQPEDEDIIKQQT
+1924 SQPEDEGIIKQQT

-1979 TKKKDEMMTETD
+1979 TKKKDEIMTETD

-2005 SEKIVVEHGMLVHPT
+2005 SEEIV
-2020 AVENMHAL
+2020 VENMHAL
-2028 DSVAALDGKMVTL
+2028 DSVAALDEKMVTS

-2122 EMDALNGM
+2122 TMDALNGM

-2135 NMMVTDGKSSMQE
+2135 NMVVTDGKSSMQE

-2170 MAEELNGQSRFSNS
+2170 MAEELNGQSRFSKS

-2192 EYFELERSSLD
+2192 EYFEWEQSS
-2203 EVSCSSSS
+2203 
-2211 GSKRTVAASGM
+2211 
-2222 VSQNISL
+2222 Q
-2229 AEVTDR
+2229 
-2235 ILFCSSIVHDL
+2235 
-2246 VYEAAELA
+2246 
-2254 SKKEKKS
+2254 
-2261 RTTASSSADLKT
+2261 
-2273 FSPNAGSL
+2273 
-2281 SGQEKYC
+2281 
-2288 EHDNNQ
+2288 
-2294 NGHAQE
+2294 
-2300 ESTNAGNEKYHEH
+2300 GNFFLY
-2313 DNMHG
+2313 
-2318 HAQEEGNSLG
+2318 L
-2328 SGTTMTARHSLTYP
+2328 
-2342 PNEGF
+2342 
-2347 EMPPGSRKS
+2347 
-2356 MSSPQVQVMCIRS
+2356 
-2369 KEAESMVKED
+2369 
-2379 VIMHPTE
+2379 
-2386 TVRLNHE
+2386 
-2393 VNFNAKKTND
+2393 
-2403 KCRCVIL
+2403 

>member
-1 MADTRRAREMVVGQ
+1 
-15 IHHHHKEQ
+15 
-23 QQQQRQQHRRGYSLS
+23 
-38 SARREKDED
+38 
-47 LALFQ
+47 
-52 DMRKCEH
+52 
-59 TQYLLSDLEDA
+59 
-70 AKLGDLFDPIAAAC
+70 
-84 IERKGVGADLLNS
+84 
-97 DADKNDYDWLLT
+97 
-109 PPGTPLFPSLD
+109 
-120 LESHAYTPLQ
+120 
-130 QGLLMNHS
+130 
-138 LAAIK
+138 
-143 TSRIAS
+143 
-149 NNHAEGLVLKSLV
+149 
-162 RGNQNPIQRPGSST
+162 
-176 PLSTQ
+176 
-181 SNSTPRSTPTTTAS
+181 
-195 GTPHSVKPSTPT
+195 
-207 KSSTSSA
+207 
-214 SKFSLRVASSTPA
+214 
-227 QQSPSI
+227 
-233 TSSFTGRA
+233 
-241 STAYSNRPSTP
+241 
-252 TNRPS
+252 
-257 TPTGRPS
+257 
-264 TPTLRRSSSSS
+264 
-275 TSTRAFS
+275 
-282 TVTARGNPSPTRSTA
+282 
-297 SSGASR
+297 
-303 GISPVRSQ
+303 
-311 YKGNSPARGRSP
+311 
-323 VPAMERG
+323 
-330 SSSSPRI
+330 
-337 HSVIIPDGL
+337 
-346 PSDIPPN
+346 
-353 LRTTSDRAPSS
+353 
-364 AHHQYA
+364 
-370 GYSEAT
+370 
-376 TTQMPDILDHTS
+376 
-388 NQPVSPNFVRSR
+388 
-400 KSTSNGQDRSSVQS
+400 
-414 GRVSSDDDSSSYE
+414 
-427 VSSQSAVSSRGL
+427 
-439 TPERGRG
+439 
-446 YAQQPQPSLG
+446 
-456 NEDWRKSHS
+456 
-465 SFQAKQSPSS
+465 
-475 RDSPHFGTILTRKTP
+475 
-490 NAVSRN
+490 
-496 LEIHR
+496 
-501 SSSSGGFRPLM
+501 
-512 TKNSISTLY
+512 
-521 NNSSSSSSSSSN
+521 
-533 STAAAAAAAATTRA
+533 
-547 NTFPHRP
+547 
-554 LTPGSTASSEQGAAS
+554 
-569 VAPDSDGDE
+569 
-578 DLLNAW
+578 
-584 GQLELSSL
+584 
-592 GGGRH
+592 
-597 ADILVLDKEH
+597 
-607 EKLTS
+607 
-612 WESLQQYEQDLK
+612 
-624 LPESTI
+624 
-630 VHSDMHDEAD
+630 MHDEAD

-660 ESSLHSVSSLSVREL
+660 EEEEESSSHSVSSLSVRDL

-686 SECMGATTEWLCL
+686 SECIGATREWLCL

-705 GTDIKVHEKGRR
+705 GTDLKVHEKGRE

-735 AVLPEFLCNSELD
+735 AVLPEFWCNSELD

-763 FSSSL
+763 SSCSL
-768 LKDESCGSE
+768 RKDESCGSE

-799 AMDLMHVREKL
+799 SVDLMHVREKL

-844 VVEQSSVPSLPFQE
+844 VVEQSSVPSLVVLPFQE
-858 LCMSSEHES
+858 LCISSEHES
-867 NNDVAATKEQ
+867 NNDVAATKEEE

-883 NTEAAANTEI
+883 NTEAAANTET

-905 HCESPGC
+905 HCENPGC
-912 ECITGHAVASAPSAP
+912 ECITGYAVASAPFAP

-942 EAVKSAIL
+942 EVVKSAIL

-977 SSLCDNTETTELET
+977 SSLCDNTETTELEA

-1010 QTAAVSHHMNT
+1010 QTTAGSCHMNT
-1021 SSSGIMQV
+1021 SSTGIMQV

-1046 EQQSKD
+1046 EQQSED
-1052 PLNLFTIGLEE
+1052 SLNPFTIGSEE

-1085 NGLVEQDDKSVD
+1085 NVVVEQEDKSVD
-1097 TTTACNDP
+1097 TTTACNHP
-1105 HAKCMELLLP
+1105 HANCMELLLP
-1115 QLLNHVSER
+1115 QLLNHVSEHD
-1124 VASGVCWQELTKPGS
+1124 ASGVCWQELTKPGS
-1139 DVLCSRSVHDDS
+1139 DVLGSRSSHDDS

-1168 LESMLRE
+1168 LESMLGE
-1175 NQKLKDRRTVQE
+1175 NQKLKDRRRTVQE

-1205 TSMSSEE
+1205 TSTSSEE
-1212 LEHEREDPGD
+1212 LEHAREDPGD
-1222 GLLLGPLIAKVP
+1222 GLLFGPLIAKVP

-1239 ECSESRVTIEATEN
+1239 ECSESRMTIEETED
-1253 SDFQPALRSRQDG
+1253 SEVQPALSSRQDG

-1273 QDLKHISP
+1273 QDLKH
-1281 DPQGL
+1281 
-1286 IGSTQQTAGPD
+1286 
-1297 PQALIASSLQTVGP
+1297 SSP
-1311 DPQALVASS
+1311 DPQALVAS
-1320 LQTVGPDPQ
+1320 
-1329 ALVASALQTAG
+1329 
-1340 PDPQAL
+1340 
-1346 VASALQTAGPDP
+1346 
-1358 QVLVA
+1358 
-1363 SILQTAGPDPH
+1363 
-1374 GLAAS
+1374 
-1379 TQETDGPDP
+1379 
-1388 QALIF
+1388 
-1393 SILQTAGPDPQ
+1393 
-1404 ALIAS
+1404 
-1409 TQQTASPDPQALVAC
+1409 TQQIASPDP
-1424 TLQTAGPDPQ
+1424 P
-1434 ALVAFTLQTAG
+1434 
-1445 PDPQALVAST
+1445 ALVAST
-1455 LQTVGLDPQALVA
+1455 LQTVGLDPQALIA

-1476 DPQALVA
+1476 DPQALVVSAPQIAGPDPQALVASTQQIASPDPPALVASAQQIASPDPQALVA

-1490 PDPQALVV
+1490 PDPQALVA

-1503 VGPDPQAFVASA
+1503 VGPDPQALVASA
-1515 PQIVHANQVADVI
+1515 PQIAHANQVADVI

-1533 VEHDQAN
+1533 VQCFQAN
-1540 VYSDQKG
+1540 VYSD
-1547 LEQKG
+1547 QKG

-1564 ETKTGD
+1564 ETKMGD
-1570 ACSHRDE
+1570 ACSHRDK

-1618 QSSVSGTTDDAD
+1618 QSSVSGTTDDPD

-1639 QVQCSKTSDLWN
+1639 QVQCSKTSDLWKA
-1651 SPQMM
+1651 PQMM
-1656 MRSPVVES
+1656 MHSPVVES

-1680 TECVPEFDEVVKDL
+1680 TERVPEFDEVMKDL
-1694 TQHTEGQGRKPVV
+1694 TEHTEGQGTKPVV

-1720 LTLIK
+1720 LTLVK
-1725 PVVKLHEN
+1725 PVVKPHEN

-1780 CVEKK
+1780 CAEKK

-1796 KAFEAPYGG
+1796 KAFEAPYSG

-1891 KQGTGIKQGKD
+1891 NQGTGIKQGGD
-1902 DVTKSSPSCDQL
+1902 DVTKSSPSCDQC

-1919 GSVRA
+1919 GSERA
-1924 SQPEDEDIIKQQT
+1924 SQPEDESIIKQQT
-1937 PSEENCLDYYSVDEA
+1937 PSEENCLDYYSVDNA

-1979 TKKKDEMMTETD
+1979 TKKKDEIMTETD
-1991 SRTVSARTSNQTLA
+1991 SRTISARTSNQTLA
-2005 SEKIVVEHGMLVHPT
+2005 SEEIVVEHGMLVPPKD
-2020 AVENMHAL
+2020 VENMHAL

-2111 GKSQTMTPGRK
+2111 GKSQTMTLGGK
-2122 EMDALNGM
+2122 AMDALNGM

-2135 NMMVTDGKSSMQE
+2135 NMVVTDGKSSMQE

-2159 LTQWSTNGIRR
+2159 LTQWSTNGIRK
-2170 MAEELNGQSRFSNS
+2170 MAEELNGQSGFSNS

-2192 EYFELERSSLD
+2192 EYFEWERSSLD
-2203 EVSCSSSS
+2203 EGSCSSGS
-2211 GSKRTVAASGM
+2211 GSKCTVAASGM

-2254 SKKEKKS
+2254 SKKETKSS
-2261 RTTASSSADLKT
+2261 RTTASSSADLKA

-2281 SGQEKYC
+2281 SGQEKHC
-2288 EHDNNQ
+2288 ERDNNQ
-2294 NGHAQE
+2294 N
-2300 ESTNAGNEKYHEH
+2300 
-2313 DNMHG
+2313 G

-2347 EMPPGSRKS
+2347 EMQPGLRTS
-2356 MSSPQVQVMCIRS
+2356 MSSPQVQMMCIRS

>member
-1 MADTRRAREMVVGQ
+1 
-15 IHHHHKEQ
+15 
-23 QQQQRQQHRRGYSLS
+23 
-38 SARREKDED
+38 
-47 LALFQ
+47 
-52 DMRKCEH
+52 
-59 TQYLLSDLEDA
+59 
-70 AKLGDLFDPIAAAC
+70 
-84 IERKGVGADLLNS
+84 
-97 DADKNDYDWLLT
+97 
-109 PPGTPLFPSLD
+109 
-120 LESHAYTPLQ
+120 
-130 QGLLMNHS
+130 
-138 LAAIK
+138 
-143 TSRIAS
+143 
-149 NNHAEGLVLKSLV
+149 
-162 RGNQNPIQRPGSST
+162 
-176 PLSTQ
+176 
-181 SNSTPRSTPTTTAS
+181 
-195 GTPHSVKPSTPT
+195 
-207 KSSTSSA
+207 
-214 SKFSLRVASSTPA
+214 
-227 QQSPSI
+227 
-233 TSSFTGRA
+233 
-241 STAYSNRPSTP
+241 
-252 TNRPS
+252 
-257 TPTGRPS
+257 
-264 TPTLRRSSSSS
+264 
-275 TSTRAFS
+275 
-282 TVTARGNPSPTRSTA
+282 
-297 SSGASR
+297 
-303 GISPVRSQ
+303 
-311 YKGNSPARGRSP
+311 
-323 VPAMERG
+323 
-330 SSSSPRI
+330 
-337 HSVIIPDGL
+337 
-346 PSDIPPN
+346 
-353 LRTTSDRAPSS
+353 
-364 AHHQYA
+364 
-370 GYSEAT
+370 
-376 TTQMPDILDHTS
+376 
-388 NQPVSPNFVRSR
+388 
-400 KSTSNGQDRSSVQS
+400 
-414 GRVSSDDDSSSYE
+414 
-427 VSSQSAVSSRGL
+427 
-439 TPERGRG
+439 
-446 YAQQPQPSLG
+446 
-456 NEDWRKSHS
+456 
-465 SFQAKQSPSS
+465 
-475 RDSPHFGTILTRKTP
+475 
-490 NAVSRN
+490 
-496 LEIHR
+496 
-501 SSSSGGFRPLM
+501 M

-521 NNSSSSSSSSSN
+521 NSSSSSSSSN
-533 STAAAAAAAATTRA
+533 GTAAAAAAAATTRA
-547 NTFPHRP
+547 NTLPHRP

-640 SYKSHGFSG
+640 SHKSHGFSG

-724 VLNLQAKEDNI
+724 VLNLQTKEDNI

-763 FSSSL
+763 SSSSSL

-810 ILLCCSNP
+810 ILLCCGNP

-844 VVEQSSVPSLPFQE
+844 VVEQLSVPSLVVLPFQE

-867 NNDVAATKEQ
+867 NNDIAATKEQ

-893 MCVCNHAKHPGK
+893 ICVCNHAKHPGK

-927 KMELQSLTHDESVES
+927 NMELQSLTHDESVES

-977 SSLCDNTETTELET
+977 SSLCDSTETTELET
-991 VSSQGGGGG
+991 VSSQGGGGGGG

-1010 QTAAVSHHMNT
+1010 QTAAGSHHINT
-1021 SSSGIMQV
+1021 SSTGIMQV

-1063 SLTSIQMELESQ
+1063 SLTSIQMELESH

-1085 NGLVEQDDKSVD
+1085 NGLVEQEDKSVD

-1139 DVLCSRSVHDDS
+1139 DVLGSRSVHDDS

-1168 LESMLRE
+1168 LESMLGE
-1175 NQKLKDRRTVQE
+1175 NQKLKDRRRTVQE
-1187 VMAQLAMEDVLKQ
+1187 VMAQLAMEDILKQ

-1205 TSMSSEE
+1205 TSTSSEE

-1239 ECSESRVTIEATEN
+1239 ECSESRVTIEETED
-1253 SDFQPALRSRQDG
+1253 SEVQPALSSRQDG

-1273 QDLKHISP
+1273 QDLKHSSP

-1297 PQALIASSLQTVGP
+1297 LQALIASSLQTAGP

-1320 LQTVGPDPQ
+1320 LRTVGPDPQALNASALQTAGPDPQ

-1340 PDPQAL
+1340 RDPDALVASTQETAGPDPQALIFSTLQTAGPETQALIASTQQTASPDPQAL

-1363 SILQTAGPDPH
+1363 SALQTAGPDPH
-1374 GLAAS
+1374 GLVAS
-1379 TQETDGPDP
+1379 ALQTAGPDPHGLVAFTQETAGPDP

-1409 TQQTASPDPQALVAC
+1409 TQQTVGPDPQALVAF

-1455 LQTVGLDPQALVA
+1455 LQTGGLDPQALVA

-1483 SALQIVG
+1483 SAPQIAGPDPQALVASTQQIAGPDPQALVASAPQIVG
-1490 PDPQALVV
+1490 PDPQALVA

-1503 VGPDPQAFVASA
+1503 VGPDPQALVASA

-1547 LEQKG
+1547 LE
-1552 LEHIRDSEAAAL
+1552 HIRDSEAAAL

-1582 QGMMIA
+1582 QGIMIA

-1639 QVQCSKTSDLWN
+1639 QVQCSKTSDLWK

-1656 MRSPVVES
+1656 MHSPVVES

-1680 TECVPEFDEVVKDL
+1680 AECVPEFDEVVKDL
-1694 TQHTEGQGRKPVV
+1694 TQHTEGQGTKPVV

-1720 LTLIK
+1720 LTLVK

-1733 SIGDAVVEKLVVDI
+1733 SIGDAVVEKLIVDI

-1805 LRGRVTARLQATLSK
+1805 LRGRVTARLQATLAK

-1862 GFWEMMKSSP
+1862 GFWETMKSSP

-1891 KQGTGIKQGKD
+1891 KQGTGIKQGED
-1902 DVTKSSPSCDQL
+1902 DVTKSSPSCDQC

-1924 SQPEDEDIIKQQT
+1924 SQPEDEGIIKQQT

-1952 LLGGSKTTSAA
+1952 LLGGSKATSAA

-1979 TKKKDEMMTETD
+1979 TKKKDEIMTETD

-2005 SEKIVVEHGMLVHPT
+2005 SEEIVVEHGMLVPPK

-2104 PLTGKLP
+2104 PLTGQLP

-2122 EMDALNGM
+2122 AMDALNGM

-2135 NMMVTDGKSSMQE
+2135 NMVVTDGKSSMQE

-2192 EYFELERSSLD
+2192 EYFEWERSSL
-2203 EVSCSSSS
+2203 
-2211 GSKRTVAASGM
+2211 
-2222 VSQNISL
+2222 
-2229 AEVTDR
+2229 
-2235 ILFCSSIVHDL
+2235 
-2246 VYEAAELA
+2246 
-2254 SKKEKKS
+2254 
-2261 RTTASSSADLKT
+2261 
-2273 FSPNAGSL
+2273 
-2281 SGQEKYC
+2281 
-2288 EHDNNQ
+2288 
-2294 NGHAQE
+2294 
-2300 ESTNAGNEKYHEH
+2300 GNFFLY
-2313 DNMHG
+2313 
-2318 HAQEEGNSLG
+2318 L
-2328 SGTTMTARHSLTYP
+2328 
-2342 PNEGF
+2342 
-2347 EMPPGSRKS
+2347 
-2356 MSSPQVQVMCIRS
+2356 
-2369 KEAESMVKED
+2369 
-2379 VIMHPTE
+2379 
-2386 TVRLNHE
+2386 
-2393 VNFNAKKTND
+2393 
-2403 KCRCVIL
+2403 